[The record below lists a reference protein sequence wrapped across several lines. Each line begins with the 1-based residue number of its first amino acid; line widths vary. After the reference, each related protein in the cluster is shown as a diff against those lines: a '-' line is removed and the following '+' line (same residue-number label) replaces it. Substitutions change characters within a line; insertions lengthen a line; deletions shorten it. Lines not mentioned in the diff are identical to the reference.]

1 MKLETIA
8 LHHGYDSD
16 KNDQKA
22 ATTPIYQSSGF
33 TIDDT
38 QHGADLFDLKVE
50 GNIYSRIGN
59 PTNDVLERRVAE
71 MEGGIGALSLA
82 SGMAA
87 ITYAIQCIA
96 RAGDNIVSTNQLYG
110 GTYNCFM
117 HSFPKQGITVKMV
130 DGADFKGLDEAID
143 EHTKAVYCESIG
155 NPLGNIIDLKKFA
168 EIAHKHGIP
177 LIVDNTVATPYLCRP
192 IDFGADI
199 VIHSLTKYI
208 DGHGATI
215 GGIIVDSGKF
225 DWVKEAKKFPML
237 NEPDPS
243 YHGVIYTEHFGPAA
257 FIACCRVVPLR
268 ESGACLSPHSAFLI
282 MLGLESLGV
291 RMERHCQNALALAT
305 YLKNHERVEWVNYA
319 ALPDDKYHD
328 VCKKITKGQ
337 ASGIISFGIKGGT
350 EAAAKFIDAL
360 QIILRVLSMGDAKS
374 LACHPASTLH
384 RQLTP
389 EQKVL
394 AGVSEDLIRISV
406 GIEHIDDIIEDVE
419 QAIEASKK

>member
-1 MKLETIA
+1 MKLESIA
-8 LHHGYDSD
+8 LHYGYDSD
-16 KNDQKA
+16 KNDQKS
-22 ATTPIYQSSGF
+22 ATTPIYQTSGF
-33 TIDDT
+33 TIDNT

-59 PTNDVLERRVAE
+59 PTNAVLEKRIAE
-71 MEGGIGALSLA
+71 MEGGIAALSLA
-82 SGMAA
+82 SGMTA
-87 ITYAIQCIA
+87 ISYSIQTIT

-110 GTYNCFM
+110 GTYNCFT
-117 HSFPKQGITVKMV
+117 HSLPKQGITVRMV
-130 DGADFKGLDEAID
+130 DGEDYKGIDEAID
-143 EHTKAVYCESIG
+143 NKTKAIYCESIG
-155 NPLGNIIDLKKFA
+155 NPFGNIIDIKRFA
-168 EIAHKHGIP
+168 DIAHKRGIP

-225 DWVKEAKKFPML
+225 DWTKQPDKFPML

-243 YHGVIYTEHFGPAA
+243 YHGIRYTEKFGSAA
-257 FIACCRVVPLR
+257 FIGCCRVVPLR
-268 ESGACLSPHSAFLI
+268 ETGACLSPNNAYII

-291 RMERHCQNALALAT
+291 RMERHCKNALELAK
-305 YLKNHERVEWVNYA
+305 YLERHESVKWVNYA
-319 ALPDDKYHD
+319 ALPNDRYHN
-328 VCKKITKGQ
+328 VCKKITNGH
-337 ASGIISFGIKGGT
+337 ASGIISFGIKGGK
-350 EAAAKFIDAL
+350 EAGAKFIDAL
-360 QIILRVLSMGDAKS
+360 QMILRVLSMGDAKS

-389 EQKVL
+389 EQKAL

-406 GIEHIDDIIEDVE
+406 GIEHIDDIINDVE

>member
-22 ATTPIYQSSGF
+22 ATTPIYQTSGF

-168 EIAHKHGIP
+168 DIAHKHGIP

-225 DWVKEAKKFPML
+225 DWIKEAKKYPML

-337 ASGIISFGIKGGT
+337 ASGIISFGIKGGS
-350 EAAAKFIDAL
+350 EAAARFIDAL

-419 QAIEASKK
+419 QAIEASK